1 MQDVLFSTVISCIQ
15 DTVDKIQEEAF
26 NSEIEDGDLQFIV
39 SCLYEELEGQN
50 LSTNKI
56 ILTIK
61 HHKWTNSRILF
72 PSKISHYGFDSLS
85 NIMREMYNQ
94 TM

>member
-1 MQDVLFSTVISCIQ
+1 MADVLYLTVISCIQ
-15 DTVDKIQEEAF
+15 DTVDMIQEEVF
-26 NSEIEDGDLQFIV
+26 KSESEDGDLQFIV
-39 SCLYEELEGQN
+39 SCLYEELDGQEF
-50 LSTNKI
+50 STNKI
-56 ILTIK
+56 ILTIR

-72 PSKISHYGFDSLS
+72 PSKTSHYGFDSLS